1 MTRKTRIRLVIALV
15 VLGPVAAC
23 LVVLGWFLWS
33 GRLERNVEAGY
44 AARLPGRLQVGRI
57 EFSGTDT
64 VVIHDLSLGE
74 DGQPPLLTARRA
86 TAKLRLLASRLDEL
100 RIEDGYLRLDARS
113 WKLLNAIIDKERSI
127 PATRPAEP
135 QHFILSGGALIGAD
149 QQVTD
154 VAVDLTVTGPF
165 VADGGRVTGRLAG
178 QPFAVNVSTDR
189 RSTGEMRYRIEAET
203 LHGDLQPMLTAV
215 EDIGMIGRSPS
226 WLRAYLPHDI
236 DAAGTVVWRDAETY
250 HWLAD
255 IRAVWPPGS
264 ATASASMQL
273 TADRHRLSL
282 ADLRYD
288 DPAVIRLG
296 LQRGGRLT
304 YDQSTDHLRLS
315 ADDWTPGPRLP
326 IPEAVPTTALLAQLP
341 VLELEA
347 DCRAER
353 AAVSVAFRS
362 LDAASKARISLDWSH
377 DNDHIRVSGVELP
390 LSVAG
395 GFLPQGLTVA
405 GGQAEEA
412 RITIADGRLR
422 DFFLKARQARFGIN
436 EWSFGPGDGT
446 FVLVPGEGSAVSFKA
461 DLGLGQMSWS
471 GDAHHAQFSMNV
483 RQLDSFLARL
493 RGPVDLPPLTGAL
506 EATGELT
513 LAATSSALSGKLN
526 KLTVTGLG
534 RSDLLDDVD
543 ARMAG
548 EFAWTGRSFS
558 VRSGGQLSSGR
569 LRLPFG
575 WIDLAQRTPR
585 FAAEVAYL
593 PAEGYAP
600 AAIDLISLLVRAAD
614 QRGEPV
620 SGGFSAE
627 LAGSLTALGTGSLR
641 GVVDHA
647 DLAWLARLAPQPD
660 ATITGETAMVF
671 EADLLRSRVR
681 RVAGSFLP
689 LDAFLKLGRTFTANG
704 ITGAITYEL
713 IEPAE
718 SAP

>member
-23 LVVLGWFLWS
+23 VVVLGWFLWS

-74 DGQPPLLTARRA
+74 DGELPLLTARRA
-86 TAKLRLLASRLDEL
+86 TAKVRLLASRLDEL
-100 RIEDGYLRLDARS
+100 RLEGGHLRLDARS

-127 PATRPAEP
+127 PATRPAESMHLMLAGEA
-135 QHFILSGGALIGAD
+135 QLGSTLFLSD
-149 QQVTD
+149 MS
-154 VAVDLTVTGPF
+154 VDLTVTGPF
-165 VADGGRVTGRLAG
+165 VADGGRVTGSLAG
-178 QPFAVNVSTDR
+178 QPVAINVSTDR
-189 RSTGEMRYRIEAET
+189 RSTGEMRYRIEAES
-203 LHGDLQPMLTAV
+203 LRGDLQPALTAV
-215 EDIGMIGRSPS
+215 EDIGMIGRSPR
-226 WLRAYLPHDI
+226 WLREYLPHDL

-282 ADLRYD
+282 TDLRYD
-288 DPAVIRLG
+288 DPSVVRLG

-304 YDQSTDHLRLS
+304 YDQTTEQLRLS

-326 IPEAVPTTALLAQLP
+326 IPAAVPTMALLAQLP
-341 VLELEA
+341 VVELEA
-347 DCRAER
+347 DSRTDRAEV
-353 AAVSVAFRS
+353 AVVFRS
-362 LDAASKARISLDWSH
+362 LDAASKARISLNWSH

-395 GFLPQGLTVA
+395 GFLPPGLTVA

-412 RITIADGRLR
+412 RITIAEGRLR

-461 DLGLGQMSWS
+461 DLGLGQFSWS
-471 GDAHHAQFSMNV
+471 GDAHHAQVSLNV

-493 RGPVDLPPLTGAL
+493 RGPVDLPPLTGSLA
-506 EATGELT
+506 ASGDLT
-513 LAATSSALSGKLN
+513 LAATSSALTGR
-526 KLTVTGLG
+526 LTSLSVSGLG
-534 RSDLLDDVD
+534 RSDLLAEVD
-543 ARMAG
+543 ARLAG
-548 EFAWTGRSFS
+548 EFAWTGRAFT

-585 FAAEVAYL
+585 FAAEVVYL

-600 AAIDLISLLVRAAD
+600 AAIDLTSLLVRAAD

-620 SGGFSAE
+620 TGGFSAE
-627 LAGSLTALGTGSLR
+627 LVGNLTALGTGSVR

-660 ATITGETAMVF
+660 AVITGETAMVF

-713 IEPAE
+713 VEPAE